1 MVGVEV
7 GVVVVV
13 GVGVAVEVAVEVGVG
28 VEVVGKMRAY
38 HFRGETLR
46 DGLAVPPIGE
56 WLEHTGEAKMCESG
70 LHFSK
75 HPFDALQYA
84 PGHVLD
90 LVEVEDIVEQHEDK
104 GVCRRRKR
112 IATVN
117 AEPLLRE
124 FARWCAL
131 DVYHLWGNA
140 KTDPDSICKRYLET
154 GDESLRAAAWATAYD
169 AASAT
174 ARAAAYDAA
183 SAAAS
188 ATARAAASAAARAA
202 AWAAASAT
210 AWAAASATARAA
222 AYDAAWAAASATARK
237 SAWAARKSVAKKQR
251 QRFTRMVNK
260 AFKEE
265 SK

>member
-1 MVGVEV
+1 
-7 GVVVVV
+7 
-13 GVGVAVEVAVEVGVG
+13 
-28 VEVVGKMRAY
+28 MRAY

-56 WLEHTGEAKMCESG
+56 WLEHAGEVKMCESG

-112 IATVN
+112 IATIN

-154 GDESLRAAAWATAYD
+154 GDESLRADAYD
-169 AASAT
+169 
-174 ARAAAYDAA
+174 
-183 SAAAS
+183 
-188 ATARAAASAAARAA
+188 
-202 AWAAASAT
+202 
-210 AWAAASATARAA
+210 A
-222 AYDAAWAAASATARK
+222 AYDAAWATASATAWATA
-237 SAWAARKSVAKKQR
+237 SAAQATAYDAAWAARKSAAKKQR
-251 QRFTRMVNK
+251 QRLARMVNK

>member
-1 MVGVEV
+1 
-7 GVVVVV
+7 
-13 GVGVAVEVAVEVGVG
+13 
-28 VEVVGKMRAY
+28 MRAY

-56 WLEHTGEAKMCESG
+56 WLEHTGEVKMCESG

-112 IATVN
+112 IATIN

-169 AASAT
+169 AASA
-174 ARAAAYDAA
+174 AAWADAWAAAWATAWAA
-183 SAAAS
+183 WATAS
-188 ATARAAASAAARAA
+188 ATARATASAAWAA
-202 AWAAASAT
+202 AWAAALA
-210 AWAAASATARAA
+210 
-222 AYDAAWAAASATARK
+222 ARK
-237 SAWAARKSVAKKQR
+237 SAAKKQR

>member
-1 MVGVEV
+1 
-7 GVVVVV
+7 
-13 GVGVAVEVAVEVGVG
+13 
-28 VEVVGKMRAY
+28 MRAY

-56 WLEHTGEAKMCESG
+56 WLEHAGEVKMCESG

-112 IATVN
+112 IATIN

-154 GDESLRAAAWATAYD
+154 GDESLRADAW
-169 AASAT
+169 
-174 ARAAAYDAA
+174 
-183 SAAAS
+183 
-188 ATARAAASAAARAA
+188 
-202 AWAAASAT
+202 
-210 AWAAASATARAA
+210 AA
-222 AYDAAWAAASATARK
+222 AYDAAWAAAWAAASAAWTDAWATRK
-237 SAWAARKSVAKKQR
+237 SAAKKQR